1 LYYILQLIEWMND
14 SHNLQVEPE
23 VLKCLQMISSLN
35 TEADSIYELYN
46 ETDTTMGPGSVW
58 NDIVLSP
65 SRSNDV
71 EKLRE
76 SIQKIEKTIRKQ

>member
-1 LYYILQLIEWMND
+1 LYYILQLIEWTND
-14 SHNLQVEPE
+14 SHNLQVERE
-23 VLKCLQMISSLN
+23 VLKCLKMISSLN

-46 ETDTTMGPGSVW
+46 ETDTTTVW

>member
-1 LYYILQLIEWMND
+1 MYYILQLIEWTND
-14 SHNLQVEPE
+14 SHNLQVERE
-23 VLKCLQMISSLN
+23 VLKCLKMISSLN

-46 ETDTTMGPGSVW
+46 ETDTTTVW

>member
-1 LYYILQLIEWMND
+1 
-14 SHNLQVEPE
+14 VERE
-23 VLKCLQMISSLN
+23 VLKCLKMISSLN

-46 ETDTTMGPGSVW
+46 ETDTTTVW